1 MCYNIN
7 IYEGG
12 GFLKDNVS
20 FLIEY
25 LGMSDENDLCV
36 VNNCGK
42 CNKLQSEDLYPDS
55 EGVIVVHK
63 LDDWSLSGMS
73 VKVLLEVVDRYRD
86 IITKVLVQDYLGDF
100 HEIRNI
106 FETTNLAEYG
116 HYVTM
121 LQVDNSVKRN
131 RKVMDDYKTFDE
143 VRTTFNSFKV

>member
-1 MCYNIN
+1 MT
-7 IYEGG
+7 
-12 GFLKDNVS
+12 DNVS

-25 LGMSDENDLCV
+25 LGMSNENNLCV

-55 EGVIVVHK
+55 DGVIVVHK
-63 LDDWSLSGMS
+63 LDNWSLSGMS
-73 VKVLLEVVDRYRD
+73 VKVLLEVIDRYRD
-86 IITKVLVQDYLGDF
+86 KITKVLVQDYQGNF
-100 HEIRNI
+100 MEIRNI

-121 LQVDNSVKRN
+121 LQVDNFVKRD

-143 VRTTFNSFKV
+143 VRTTFNMFKV